1 MREKTYKGGGRTARR
16 NMVAGLLAGA
26 IMATVAGAYA
36 KTTYK
41 KMVNGAPATAAD
53 VNKAH
58 QDLADAIDKFEQ
70 KLVALESDPDC
81 PQGYTK
87 DSTAATI
94 TLCKSTGG
102 SDEMVK
108 VGSY

>member
-1 MREKTYKGGGRTARR
+1 
-16 NMVAGLLAGA
+16 
-26 IMATVAGAYA
+26 MATVAGAYA